1 MSEIIELRQQNCHL
15 KFNRTYCPIPECFED
30 QKTSENDNQ
39 VAKSQ
44 LLQLDNETD
53 LNNSSK
59 SSKKNNANNSEKTTN
74 CISNSRLEAP
84 PAASTAS
91 TSATTTTSTGPNKS
105 EKSNNNTGMNFLLL
119 KHTVYDKFNSGV
131 PGQNGIWVKF

>member
-1 MSEIIELRQQNCHL
+1 MSEIIELCQQNCHL
-15 KFNRTYCPIPECFED
+15 NLKHMYCPIPECFED

-39 VAKSQ
+39 AAKSQ
-44 LLQLDNETD
+44 LLHLDNESD

-59 SSKKNNANNSEKTTN
+59 SSKKNNANHSEKTTN

-84 PAASTAS
+84 PAASTTAS

-105 EKSNNNTGMNFLLL
+105 EKSNNNTGMNFVLL
-119 KHTVYDKFNSGV
+119 
-131 PGQNGIWVKF
+131 